1 MGASHQNVFTI
12 PAGAPFLKTLV
23 HAICEGRI
31 VADYTY
37 DAADPLSLAGVTIFV
52 PTRRAARVLR
62 SEFVDCLGAR
72 SAILPVIRAL
82 GETDD
87 DSGFFDAEMPA
98 VLDLAPPLT
107 GPARLIELARLIL
120 AWRNTLP
127 QIVTELHG
135 DSPLIAPASP
145 ADALWLAR
153 NLVQIIDDIETE
165 DLDWESLSTLDASNY
180 PKWWELTLE
189 FLKIAKSFWPA
200 RLAEL
205 SRSSPARHRN
215 AVLEAE
221 SHRIA
226 AGAIDGP
233 VIIAGSTG
241 SIPATARLILAVQKL
256 PQGAIVLPGLD
267 ETMTEA
273 DWSLIAPE
281 TAGSSQGE
289 EAASRSHPQ
298 YGFVRL
304 LKRMGIARTEVLSI
318 GQVDTDMTERGT
330 LLSHAFLPVEATSSW
345 DAVRRQ
351 LVPAAVEA
359 AFADAALIEAVN
371 EREEATAI
379 ALSLRLA
386 LQKDDEC
393 QAALI
398 TPDRDLARRV
408 AAELQRFGIEADD
421 SAGTPLS
428 STPQGTLIRLL
439 LDAALRPGD
448 PVAIA
453 TLLKHPLALFG
464 MQPDRFRP
472 AATLLELLALR
483 SGTAPA
489 DIAELKPLLD
499 EAVRRRVGDRHAPEW
514 LKHVTEDDL
523 AEASAVAV
531 AIAQAVEPLVAT
543 LVRRRKG
550 AGGFSTSLTLAD
562 WAERTGRALEA
573 VASTETGDLGALWS
587 GEAGGALADLLRAVI
602 EADGQIEA
610 DGSQWGEAVDALMA
624 GGAVK
629 PRAMRHPRVF
639 IFGALEARL
648 QSVDLVVLGGMNE
661 GTWPGQT
668 ANDPF
673 LSRTMKT
680 GIGLEPPERRIGQLA
695 HDLQM
700 ACGTRRLVFSRS
712 LRKGATPTVASRW
725 LQRLLAVGGKELG
738 DRLRENGRERLAY
751 AALLDVRP
759 DTPLAKRPEPKPD
772 FALQPR
778 RYSFSEVGR
787 LRRDPYA
794 IYARRILRLQPIDA
808 FNADPGAA
816 ERGTIYHAIVE
827 RFAKSE
833 VDPAGPEAQTVMK
846 RLIDEAFDE
855 QRLPVHI
862 DVIWRPRFAAVGR
875 AFIDWEASR
884 KDGVRQSFLERY
896 ARLPVGVADI
906 ELTGI
911 ADRIDITADGEA
923 VIIDYKTGATPS
935 VKEARALLD
944 PQLPLEAAAL
954 KAGAFSGVG
963 RRHPA
968 SLLYVR
974 LKPGDRFD
982 VDEVNNEGSRVK
994 ADIEPKTAEMLA
1006 DDSLLQFTGL
1016 LRALQSGQRGFAS
1029 RVIVQKE
1036 RAYGGEYDHLARV
1049 AEWSTADGD
1058 EETGDA

>member
-1 MGASHQNVFTI
+1 MTRARQNVFTI

-23 HAICEGRI
+23 HAICDGTI
-31 VADYTY
+31 VPDYRY
-37 DAADPLSLAGVTIFV
+37 DPADPLSLAGVTIFV

-107 GPARLIELARLIL
+107 GPARLIELSRLIL

-127 QIVTELHG
+127 RIVTELHG

-165 DLDWESLSTLDASNY
+165 DLDWASLGALDASNY
-180 PKWWELTLE
+180 AQWWTLTLE
-189 FLKIAKSFWPA
+189 FLQIASQFWPA

-256 PQGAIVLPGLD
+256 AQGAIVLPGLD

-273 DWSLIAPE
+273 DWNLIDPPAPDP
-281 TAGSSQGE
+281 ARRDDS
-289 EAASRSHPQ
+289 ASRSHPQ

-304 LKRMGIARTEVLSI
+304 LRRMGIARTEVLSI
-318 GQVDTDMTERGT
+318 GTVDADLADRAET
-330 LLSHAFLPVEATSSW
+330 LSHAFLPVEATSSW
-345 DAVRRQ
+345 DAVRRS
-351 LVPAAVEA
+351 LDARRVEA
-359 AFADAALIEAVN
+359 AFCDAALIEAVN

-386 LQKDDEC
+386 LQKDEAC

-421 SAGTPLS
+421 SAGTPLA
-428 STPQGTLIRLL
+428 STPQGTLVRLM
-439 LDAALRPGD
+439 LDVALRPGD
-448 PVAIA
+448 PVAIT
-453 TLLKHPLALFG
+453 TLMKHPLALFG
-464 MQPDRFRP
+464 TPPERFRP

-483 SGTAPA
+483 GGTVPA
-489 DIAELKPLLD
+489 DIADLRPLLD
-499 EAVRRRVGDRHAPEW
+499 EAAVRRRADRHAPEW
-514 LKHVTEDDL
+514 LAQVSDADIED
-523 AEASAVAV
+523 ASLIAA
-531 AIAQAVEPLVAT
+531 AIATAVEPLVAM

-550 AGGFSTSLTLAD
+550 AGGFSTSLTLSD
-562 WAERTGRALEA
+562 WAERTGRALEG
-573 VASTETGDLGALWS
+573 VAMSEAGDLGALWS
-587 GEAGGALADLLRAVI
+587 GEAGAALADLLRAVI
-602 EADGQIEA
+602 EVDGQIEA
-610 DGSQWGEAVDALMA
+610 DGGQWCEAVEALMA
-624 GGAVK
+624 GSAVK

-673 LSRTMKT
+673 LSRSMKT

-725 LQRLLAVGGKELG
+725 LQRLLAVGGKALG
-738 DRLRENGRERLAY
+738 QRLRENGRDRLRY
-751 AALLDVRP
+751 AALLDARP
-759 DTPLAKRPEPKPD
+759 DTPLARRPEPKPD

-787 LRRDPYA
+787 LRRDPYS
-794 IYARRILRLQPIDA
+794 IYARRILRLQPIDG

-833 VDPAGPEAQTVMK
+833 VDPAGPEAQAVMQQ
-846 RLIDEAFDE
+846 LIDAAFDE

-875 AFIDWEASR
+875 AFIDWEISR
-884 KDGVRQSFLERY
+884 KDGIRQSFLERY
-896 ARLPVGVADI
+896 ARFQVGVADI

-911 ADRIDITADGEA
+911 ADRIDIGPDGEA
-923 VIIDYKTGATPS
+923 VIVDYKTGANPS

-954 KAGAFSGVG
+954 KAGAFDKVG

-974 LKPGDRFD
+974 LKPGDRFE
-982 VDEVNNEGSRVK
+982 VDEVNNEARARGDV
-994 ADIEPKTAEMLA
+994 EPKTANMLA
-1006 DDSLLQFTGL
+1006 DESLAQFTGL

-1036 RAYGGEYDHLARV
+1036 KSYGGEYDHLARV
-1049 AEWSTADGD
+1049 AEWSTADGE

>member
-1 MGASHQNVFTI
+1 MTPARQNVFTI

-23 HAICEGRI
+23 HAICDGTI
-31 VADYTY
+31 VPDYRY
-37 DAADPLSLAGVTIFV
+37 DPADPLSLAGVTIFV

-107 GPARLIELARLIL
+107 GPARLIELSRLIL

-127 QIVTELHG
+127 RIVTELHG

-165 DLDWESLSTLDASNY
+165 DLDWASLGALDASNY
-180 PKWWELTLE
+180 AQWWTLTLE
-189 FLKIAKSFWPA
+189 FLQIASQFWPA

-256 PQGAIVLPGLD
+256 AQGAIVLPGLD

-273 DWSLIAPE
+273 DWNLIDPPAPDS
-281 TAGSSQGE
+281 ARRDDS
-289 EAASRSHPQ
+289 ASRSHPQ

-304 LKRMGIARTEVLSI
+304 LRRMGIARTEVLPI
-318 GQVDTDMTERGT
+318 GTVDADLADRAET
-330 LLSHAFLPVEATSSW
+330 LSHAFLPVEATSSW
-345 DAVRRQ
+345 DAVRRS
-351 LVPAAVEA
+351 LDARRVEA
-359 AFADAALIEAVN
+359 AFCDAALIEAVN

-386 LQKDDEC
+386 LQKDEAC

-421 SAGTPLS
+421 SAGTPLA
-428 STPQGTLIRLL
+428 STPQGTLVRLM
-439 LDAALRPGD
+439 LDVALRPGD
-448 PVAIA
+448 PVAIT
-453 TLLKHPLALFG
+453 TLMKHPLALFG
-464 MQPDRFRP
+464 MPPERFRP

-483 SGTAPA
+483 GGTVPA
-489 DIAELKPLLD
+489 DIADLRPLLD
-499 EAVRRRVGDRHAPEW
+499 EAAVRRRADRHAPEW
-514 LKHVTEDDL
+514 LAQVSDADIED
-523 AEASAVAV
+523 ARFIAA
-531 AIAQAVEPLVAT
+531 AIATAVEPLVAM

-550 AGGFSTSLTLAD
+550 AGGFSTSLTLSD
-562 WAERTGRALEA
+562 WAERTGRALEG
-573 VASTETGDLGALWS
+573 VAMSEAGDLGALWS
-587 GEAGGALADLLRAVI
+587 GEAGAALADLLRAVI
-602 EADGQIEA
+602 EVDGQIEA
-610 DGSQWGEAVDALMA
+610 DGGQWCEAVEALMA
-624 GGAVK
+624 GSAVK

-673 LSRTMKT
+673 LSRSMKT

-700 ACGTRRLVFSRS
+700 ACGTRRLVFSRA

-725 LQRLLAVGGKELG
+725 LQRLLAVGGKALG
-738 DRLRENGRERLAY
+738 QRLRANGRDRLRY
-751 AALLDVRP
+751 AALLDARP
-759 DTPLAKRPEPKPD
+759 DTPLARRPEPKPD

-787 LRRDPYA
+787 LRRDPYS
-794 IYARRILRLQPIDA
+794 IYARRILRLQPIDG

-833 VDPAGPEAQTVMK
+833 VDPAGPEAQAVMQQ
-846 RLIDEAFDE
+846 LIDAAFDE

-875 AFIDWEASR
+875 AFIDWEISR
-884 KDGVRQSFLERY
+884 KDGIRQSFLERY
-896 ARLPVGVADI
+896 AKFQVGVADI

-911 ADRIDITADGEA
+911 ADRIDIGPDGEA
-923 VIIDYKTGATPS
+923 VIVDYKTGANPS

-954 KAGAFSGVG
+954 KAGAFDKVG

-974 LKPGDRFD
+974 LKPGDRFE
-982 VDEVNNEGSRVK
+982 VDEVNNEARARGDV
-994 ADIEPKTAEMLA
+994 EPKTADMLA
-1006 DDSLLQFTGL
+1006 DESLAQFTGL

-1036 RAYGGEYDHLARV
+1036 KSYGGEYDHLARV
-1049 AEWSTADGD
+1049 AEWSTADGE

>member
-1 MGASHQNVFTI
+1 MAMGRQNIFSI

-23 HAICEGRI
+23 HAICDGTVVPEYR
-31 VADYTY
+31 Y
-37 DAADPLSLAGVTIFV
+37 DPADPLSLAGVTIFV

-107 GPARLIELARLIL
+107 GPARLIELSRLIL

-127 QIVTELHG
+127 RIVTELHG
-135 DSPLIAPASP
+135 ESPLIAPASP

-165 DLDWESLSTLDASNY
+165 DLDWDRLLTLDASHY
-180 PKWWELTLE
+180 AQWWQLTLE
-189 FLKIAKSFWPA
+189 FLQIARNFWPA
-200 RLAEL
+200 RLVEL

-241 SIPATARLILAVQKL
+241 SIPATARLILAVQAL

-267 ETMTEA
+267 RTMTDA
-273 DWSLIAPE
+273 DWNLIAPE
-281 TAGSSQGE
+281 PADPLRRDD
-289 EAASRSHPQ
+289 AASRSHPQ

-304 LKRMGIARTEVLSI
+304 LKRMGIDRSEVLTI
-318 GQVDTDMTERGT
+318 GAVDPDLEDRADT
-330 LLSHAFLPVEATSSW
+330 LSHAFLPVEATNAW
-345 DAVRRQ
+345 DAVRRG
-351 LVPAAVEA
+351 LDAMRVEA

-371 EREEATAI
+371 EREEATVI
-379 ALSLRLA
+379 AVCLRLA
-386 LQKDDEC
+386 LQKDDAC

-421 SAGTPLS
+421 SAGTPLA
-428 STPQGTLIRLL
+428 STPQGTLVRLL
-439 LDAALRPGD
+439 LDVALRPGD

-453 TLLKHPLALFG
+453 TLLKHPLARFG
-464 MQPDRFRP
+464 VAAERLRP
-472 AATLLELLALR
+472 SATLIELLALR
-483 SGTAPA
+483 GGTAPA
-489 DIAELKPLLD
+489 DIAALSPLFD
-499 EAVRRRVGDRHAPEW
+499 EAMARRRDDRHAPEW
-514 LKHVTEDDL
+514 QMRLTDEAMEEARSL
-523 AEASAVAV
+523 ALAVA
-531 AIAQAVEPLVAT
+531 AAVEPLVGS
-543 LVRRRKG
+543 VIRRRKG
-550 AGGFSTSLTLAD
+550 AGGYSTALTLSD
-562 WAERTGRALEA
+562 WAERTGRALEG
-573 VASTETGDLGALWS
+573 VAATETGDLAALWS
-587 GEAGGALADLLRAVI
+587 GEAGAGLADLLRAVM

-610 DGSQWGEAVDALMA
+610 DGAQWCEAVDALMA

-673 LSRTMKT
+673 LSRSMKT

-725 LQRLLAVGGKELG
+725 LQRLLAVGGEALAN
-738 DRLRENGRERLAY
+738 RLRESGRERLRF
-751 AALLDVRP
+751 AALLDARP
-759 DTPLAKRPEPKPD
+759 QTPLARRPEPKPD

-794 IYARRILRLQPIDA
+794 IYARRILRLAPIDG
-808 FNADPGAA
+808 FNADPGAS

-827 RFAKSE
+827 RFAKSA
-833 VDPAGPEAQTVMK
+833 VDPESAEAQTEMT
-846 RLIDEAFDE
+846 RLINAAFDE

-875 AFIDWEASR
+875 AFIDWEVRR
-884 KDGVRQSFLERY
+884 KPGIRQSFLERY
-896 ARLPVGVADI
+896 AKLQVGVADI

-911 ADRIDITADGEA
+911 ADRIDIDAEGEA
-923 VIIDYKTGATPS
+923 VIVDYKTGANPS

-963 RRHPA
+963 RRRPA

-974 LKPGDRFD
+974 LKPGDRFE
-982 VDEVNNEGSRVK
+982 VDEVNNEGQRTK
-994 ADIEPKTAEMLA
+994 ADVEPKTADMLA
-1006 DDSLLQFTGL
+1006 DEALAQFVGL
-1016 LRALQSGQRGFAS
+1016 LKALQSGDRGFAS

-1036 RAYGGEYDHLARV
+1036 RSYGGEYDHLARV

>member
-1 MGASHQNVFTI
+1 MTPARQNVFTI
-12 PAGAPFLKTLV
+12 PAGVPFLKTLV
-23 HAICEGRI
+23 HAICDGTI
-31 VADYTY
+31 VPDYRY
-37 DAADPLSLAGVTIFV
+37 DPADPLSLAGVTIFV

-107 GPARLIELARLIL
+107 GPARLIELSRLIL

-127 QIVTELHG
+127 RIVTELHG

-165 DLDWESLSTLDASNY
+165 DLDWERLGALDASNY
-180 PKWWELTLE
+180 AQWWTLTLE
-189 FLKIAKSFWPA
+189 FLQIASQFWPA

-205 SRSSPARHRN
+205 SRSSPSRHRN

-241 SIPATARLILAVQKL
+241 SIPATARLILAVQRL

-273 DWSLIAPE
+273 DWNLIDPPSTDA
-281 TAGSSQGE
+281 ARRDDS
-289 EAASRSHPQ
+289 ASRSHPQ

-304 LKRMGIARTEVLSI
+304 LRRMGISRTEVLSI
-318 GQVDTDMTERGT
+318 GTVDADLADRAET
-330 LLSHAFLPVEATSSW
+330 LSHAFLPVEATSSW
-345 DAVRRQ
+345 DAVRRS
-351 LVPAAVEA
+351 LDARRVEA
-359 AFADAALIEAVN
+359 AFCDAALIEAVN

-421 SAGTPLS
+421 SAGTPLA
-428 STPQGTLIRLL
+428 STPHGTLVRLM
-439 LDAALRPGD
+439 LDVALRPGD
-448 PVAIA
+448 PVAIT
-453 TLLKHPLALFG
+453 TLIKHPLAHFG
-464 MQPDRFRP
+464 MPPERFRP

-483 SGTAPA
+483 GGTVPA
-489 DIAELKPLLD
+489 DIADLRPLLD
-499 EAVRRRVGDRHAPEW
+499 EAAVRRRADRHAPEW
-514 LKHVTEDDL
+514 LVQVTDAEIED
-523 AEASAVAV
+523 ARVVAG
-531 AIAQAVEPLVAT
+531 AIATAVEPLVAM

-550 AGGFSTSLTLAD
+550 AGGFSTSLTLSD
-562 WAERTGRALEA
+562 WAERTGRALEG
-573 VASTETGDLGALWS
+573 VAMSKTGDLGALWS
-587 GEAGGALADLLRAVI
+587 GEAGAALADLLRAVI
-602 EADGQIEA
+602 EVDGQIEA
-610 DGSQWGEAVDALMA
+610 DGGQWCEAVEALVA
-624 GGAVK
+624 GSAVK

-648 QSVDLVVLGGMNE
+648 QTVDIVVLGGMNE

-673 LSRTMKT
+673 LSRSMKT

-738 DRLRENGRERLAY
+738 QRLREYGRDRLRY
-751 AALLDVRP
+751 ATLLDARP

-772 FALQPR
+772 FAVQPR

-787 LRRDPYA
+787 LRRDPYS
-794 IYARRILRLQPIDA
+794 IYARRILRLQPIDG

-833 VDPAGPEAQTVMK
+833 VDPAGPEAQAVM
-846 RLIDEAFDE
+846 RQLIDAAFDE

-875 AFIDWEASR
+875 AFIDWEMSR
-884 KDGVRQSFLERY
+884 KDGIRQSFLERY
-896 ARLPVGVADI
+896 AKFQVGVADI

-911 ADRIDITADGEA
+911 ADRIDIGPDGEA
-923 VIIDYKTGATPS
+923 VIVDYKTGASPS

-954 KAGAFSGVG
+954 KAGAFGKVG

-974 LKPGDRFD
+974 LKPGDRFE
-982 VDEVNNEGSRVK
+982 VDEVNNEGRAKGDV
-994 ADIEPKTAEMLA
+994 EPKTAEMLA
-1006 DDSLLQFTGL
+1006 DESLAQFTGL

-1036 RAYGGEYDHLARV
+1036 KSYGGEYDHLARV
-1049 AEWSTADGD
+1049 AEWSTADGE

>member
-1 MGASHQNVFTI
+1 MTRARQNVFTI

-23 HAICEGRI
+23 HAICYGTI
-31 VADYTY
+31 VPDYRY
-37 DAADPLSLAGVTIFV
+37 DPADPLSLAGVTIFV

-107 GPARLIELARLIL
+107 GPARLIELSRLIL

-127 QIVTELHG
+127 RIVTELHG

-165 DLDWESLSTLDASNY
+165 DLDWASLGALNASNY
-180 PKWWELTLE
+180 AQWWTLTLE
-189 FLKIAKSFWPA
+189 FLQIASQFWPA

-256 PQGAIVLPGLD
+256 AQGAIVLPGLD

-273 DWSLIAPE
+273 DWNLIDPPAP
-281 TAGSSQGE
+281 APARRDDS
-289 EAASRSHPQ
+289 ASRSHPQ

-304 LKRMGIARTEVLSI
+304 LRRMGIARTEVLSI
-318 GQVDTDMTERGT
+318 GTVDADLADRAET
-330 LLSHAFLPVEATSSW
+330 LSHAFLPVEATSSW
-345 DAVRRQ
+345 DAVRRS
-351 LVPAAVEA
+351 LDARRVEA
-359 AFADAALIEAVN
+359 AFCDAALIEAVN

-386 LQKDDEC
+386 LQKDEAC

-421 SAGTPLS
+421 SAGTPLA
-428 STPQGTLIRLL
+428 STPQGTLVRLM
-439 LDAALRPGD
+439 LDVALRPGD
-448 PVAIA
+448 PVAIT
-453 TLLKHPLALFG
+453 TLMKHPLALFG
-464 MQPDRFRP
+464 MPPERFRP

-483 SGTAPA
+483 GGTVPA
-489 DIAELKPLLD
+489 DIADLRPLLD
-499 EAVRRRVGDRHAPEW
+499 EAAVRRRADRHAPEW
-514 LKHVTEDDL
+514 LAQVSDADIEDARL
-523 AEASAVAV
+523 IAA
-531 AIAQAVEPLVAT
+531 AIATAVEPLVAM

-550 AGGFSTSLTLAD
+550 AGGFSTSLTLSD
-562 WAERTGRALEA
+562 WAERTGRALEG
-573 VASTETGDLGALWS
+573 VAMSETGDLGALWS
-587 GEAGGALADLLRAVI
+587 GEAGAALADLLRAVI
-602 EADGQIEA
+602 EVDGQIEA
-610 DGSQWGEAVDALMA
+610 DGGQWCEAVEALMA
-624 GGAVK
+624 GSAVK

-673 LSRTMKT
+673 LSRSMKT

-725 LQRLLAVGGKELG
+725 LQRLLAVGGKALG
-738 DRLRENGRERLAY
+738 QRLRENGRDRLRY
-751 AALLDVRP
+751 AALLDTRP
-759 DTPLAKRPEPKPD
+759 DTPLARRPEPKPD

-787 LRRDPYA
+787 LRRDPYS
-794 IYARRILRLQPIDA
+794 IYARRILRLQPIDG

-833 VDPAGPEAQTVMK
+833 VDPAGPEAQAVMQQ
-846 RLIDEAFDE
+846 LIDAAFDE

-875 AFIDWEASR
+875 AFIDWEISR
-884 KDGVRQSFLERY
+884 KDGIRQSFLERY
-896 ARLPVGVADI
+896 ARFQVGVADI

-911 ADRIDITADGEA
+911 ADRIDIGPDGEA
-923 VIIDYKTGATPS
+923 VIVDYKTGANPS

-954 KAGAFSGVG
+954 KAGAFDKVG

-974 LKPGDRFD
+974 LKPGDRFE
-982 VDEVNNEGSRVK
+982 VDEVNNEARARGDV
-994 ADIEPKTAEMLA
+994 EPKTADMLA
-1006 DDSLLQFTGL
+1006 DESLAQFTGL

-1036 RAYGGEYDHLARV
+1036 KSYGGEYDHLARV
-1049 AEWSTADGD
+1049 AEWSTADGE

>member
-1 MGASHQNVFTI
+1 MTPARQNVFTI
-12 PAGAPFLKTLV
+12 PAGVPFLKTLV
-23 HAICEGRI
+23 HAICDGTI
-31 VADYTY
+31 VPDYRY
-37 DAADPLSLAGVTIFV
+37 DPADPLSLAGVTIFV

-107 GPARLIELARLIL
+107 GPARLIELSRLIL

-127 QIVTELHG
+127 RIVTELHG

-165 DLDWESLSTLDASNY
+165 DLDWAGLGALDASNY
-180 PKWWELTLE
+180 AQWWTLTLE
-189 FLKIAKSFWPA
+189 FLQIASQFWPA

-256 PQGAIVLPGLD
+256 AQGAIVLPGLD

-273 DWSLIAPE
+273 DWNLIDPP
-281 TAGSSQGE
+281 SSDP
-289 EAASRSHPQ
+289 ARRDDSASRSHPQ

-304 LKRMGIARTEVLSI
+304 LRRMGIARTEVLSI
-318 GQVDTDMTERGT
+318 GTVDADLADRAET
-330 LLSHAFLPVEATSSW
+330 LSHAFLPVEATSSW
-345 DAVRRQ
+345 DAVRRS
-351 LVPAAVEA
+351 LDARRVEA
-359 AFADAALIEAVN
+359 AFCDAALIEAVN

-386 LQKDDEC
+386 LQKDEAC

-421 SAGTPLS
+421 SAGTPLA
-428 STPQGTLIRLL
+428 STPQGTLVRLM
-439 LDAALRPGD
+439 LDVALRPGD
-448 PVAIA
+448 PVAIT
-453 TLLKHPLALFG
+453 TLMKHPLALFG
-464 MQPDRFRP
+464 MPPERFRP

-483 SGTAPA
+483 GGTVPA
-489 DIAELKPLLD
+489 DIADLRPLLD
-499 EAVRRRVGDRHAPEW
+499 EAAVRRRADRHAPEW
-514 LKHVTEDDL
+514 LAQVSDADIEDARL
-523 AEASAVAV
+523 IAA
-531 AIAQAVEPLVAT
+531 AIAAAVEPLVAM

-550 AGGFSTSLTLAD
+550 AGGFSTSLTLSD
-562 WAERTGRALEA
+562 WAERTGRALEG
-573 VASTETGDLGALWS
+573 VAMSETGDLGALWS
-587 GEAGGALADLLRAVI
+587 GEAGAALADLLRAVI
-602 EADGQIEA
+602 EVDGQIEA
-610 DGSQWGEAVDALMA
+610 DGGQWCEAVEALMA
-624 GGAVK
+624 GSAVK

-673 LSRTMKT
+673 LSRSMKT

-738 DRLRENGRERLAY
+738 QRLRENGRDRLRY
-751 AALLDVRP
+751 AALLDARP
-759 DTPLAKRPEPKPD
+759 DTPLARRPEPKPD

-787 LRRDPYA
+787 LRRDPYS
-794 IYARRILRLQPIDA
+794 IYARRILRLQPIDG
-808 FNADPGAA
+808 FNTDPGAT

-833 VDPAGPEAQTVMK
+833 IDPAGPEAQAVMQQ
-846 RLIDEAFDE
+846 LIDAAFNE

-875 AFIDWEASR
+875 AFIDWEISR
-884 KDGVRQSFLERY
+884 KDGIRQSFLERY
-896 ARLPVGVADI
+896 AKFQVGVADI

-911 ADRIDITADGEA
+911 ADRIDIGPDGEA
-923 VIIDYKTGATPS
+923 VIVDYKTGANPS
-935 VKEARALLD
+935 VREARALLD

-954 KAGAFSGVG
+954 KAGAFDKVG

-974 LKPGDRFD
+974 LKPGDRFE
-982 VDEVNNEGSRVK
+982 VDEVNNEARARGDV
-994 ADIEPKTAEMLA
+994 EPKTADMLA
-1006 DDSLLQFTGL
+1006 NESLAQFTGL

-1036 RAYGGEYDHLARV
+1036 KSYGGEYDHLARV
-1049 AEWSTADGD
+1049 AEWSTADGE

>member
-1 MGASHQNVFTI
+1 MTPARQNVLTI
-12 PAGAPFLKTLV
+12 PAGVPFLKTLV
-23 HAICEGRI
+23 HAICDGT
-31 VADYTY
+31 VVPDYRY
-37 DAADPLSLAGVTIFV
+37 DPTDPLSLAGVTIFV

-87 DSGFFDAEMPA
+87 DSGFFDAEIPA

-107 GPARLIELARLIL
+107 GPARLIELSRLIL

-127 QIVTELHG
+127 RIVTELHG

-165 DLDWESLSTLDASNY
+165 DLDWTSLSSLDASNY
-180 PKWWELTLE
+180 AQWWTLTLE
-189 FLKIAKSFWPA
+189 FLEIASQFWPA
-200 RLAEL
+200 RLTEL

-233 VIIAGSTG
+233 IIIAGSTG

-256 PQGAIVLPGLD
+256 AQGAIVLPGLD
-267 ETMTEA
+267 GTMTEP
-273 DWSLIAPE
+273 DWNLIDPPLMD
-281 TAGSSQGE
+281 TARRDDS
-289 EAASRSHPQ
+289 ASRSHPQ

-304 LKRMGIARTEVLSI
+304 LRRMGISRSEVISI
-318 GQVDTDMTERGT
+318 GTVENDLADRAET
-330 LLSHAFLPVEATSSW
+330 LSHAFLPVEATSSW
-345 DAVRRQ
+345 DRVRRS
-351 LVPAAVEA
+351 LDARRVEA

-386 LQKDDEC
+386 LQKDEEC

-421 SAGTPLS
+421 SAGTPLA
-428 STPQGTLIRLL
+428 STPQGTLLRLM
-439 LDAALRPGD
+439 LDVALRPGD
-448 PVAIA
+448 PVAIT
-453 TLLKHPLALFG
+453 TLIKHPLARFG
-464 MQPDRFRP
+464 LSAERFRP

-483 SGTAPA
+483 GGTAPA
-489 DIAELKPLLD
+489 DIADLRPLLD
-499 EAVRRRVGDRHAPEW
+499 EAALSRRADRHAPEW
-514 LKHVTEDDL
+514 LTQVTDADIEEVRF
-523 AEASAVAV
+523 AAG
-531 AIAQAVEPLVAT
+531 AIAAAVEPLVSM

-550 AGGFSTSLTLAD
+550 SGGFSTSLTLAE
-562 WAERTGRALEA
+562 WAERTGRALEGIA
-573 VASTETGDLGALWS
+573 MTETSDLGALWS
-587 GEAGGALADLLRAVI
+587 GEAGEALADLLRAVI

-610 DGSQWGEAVDALMA
+610 DGGQWCEAVEALMA
-624 GGAVK
+624 GSAVK

-673 LSRTMKT
+673 LSRSMKT

-725 LQRLLAVGGKELG
+725 LQRLLAVGGKDLG
-738 DRLRENGRERLAY
+738 QRLRENGRDRLRY
-751 AALLDVRP
+751 AALLDARP
-759 DTPLAKRPEPKPD
+759 DTPLARRPEPKPD
-772 FALQPR
+772 FALQPQ

-787 LRRDPYA
+787 LRRDPYSV
-794 IYARRILRLQPIDA
+794 YARRILRLQPVDG

-827 RFAKSE
+827 RFAKSD
-833 VDPAGPEAQTVMK
+833 VDPASPEASMIMTK
-846 RLIDEAFDE
+846 LIDEAFDE
-855 QRLPVHI
+855 QHLPVHI

-875 AFIDWEASR
+875 AFIDWEISR
-884 KDGVRQSFLERY
+884 KDNIRQSFLERY
-896 ARLPVGVADI
+896 ARFKVGVADI

-911 ADRIDITADGEA
+911 ADRIDIGPDGAA
-923 VIIDYKTGATPS
+923 VIVDYKTGASPS
-935 VKEARALLD
+935 VREARALLD

-954 KAGAFSGVG
+954 KAGAFKEVG
-963 RRHPA
+963 KRHPS

-982 VDEVNNEGSRVK
+982 VDEVNNEGRAKGDV
-994 ADIEPKTAEMLA
+994 EPKTAEMLA
-1006 DDSLLQFTGL
+1006 DESLAQFTGL
-1016 LRALQSGQRGFAS
+1016 LRALQVGQRGFAS

-1036 RAYGGEYDHLARV
+1036 KSYGGEYDHLARV
-1049 AEWSTADGD
+1049 AEWSTADGE

>member
-1 MGASHQNVFTI
+1 MTPARQNVFTI
-12 PAGAPFLKTLV
+12 PAGVPFLKTLV
-23 HAICEGRI
+23 HAICDGTI
-31 VADYTY
+31 VPDYRY
-37 DAADPLSLAGVTIFV
+37 DPADPLSLAGVTIFV

-107 GPARLIELARLIL
+107 GPARLIELSRLIL

-127 QIVTELHG
+127 RIVTELHG
-135 DSPLIAPASP
+135 ESPLIAPASP

-165 DLDWESLSTLDASNY
+165 DLNWESLGALDASNY
-180 PKWWELTLE
+180 AQWWTLTLE
-189 FLKIAKSFWPA
+189 FLQIASRFWPA

-215 AVLEAE
+215 AILEAE

-256 PQGAIVLPGLD
+256 SQGAIVLPGLD

-273 DWSLIAPE
+273 DWSLIDPPPVDA
-281 TAGSSQGE
+281 ARRDDS
-289 EAASRSHPQ
+289 ASRSHPQ

-304 LKRMGIARTEVLSI
+304 LRRMGIARTEVLSI
-318 GQVDTDMTERGT
+318 GTVDADLADRAET
-330 LLSHAFLPVEATSSW
+330 LSHAFLPVEATSSW
-345 DAVRRQ
+345 DAVRRS
-351 LVPAAVEA
+351 LDARRVEA
-359 AFADAALIEAVN
+359 AFSDAALIEAVN

-386 LQKDDEC
+386 LQKDEAC
-393 QAALI
+393 QAVLI

-421 SAGTPLS
+421 SAGTPLA
-428 STPQGTLIRLL
+428 STPQGTLVRLM
-439 LDAALRPGD
+439 LDVALRPGD
-448 PVAIA
+448 PVAIT
-453 TLLKHPLALFG
+453 TLMKHPLALFG
-464 MQPDRFRP
+464 VSPERFRP

-483 SGTAPA
+483 GGTVPA
-489 DIAELKPLLD
+489 DIADLRPLLD
-499 EAVRRRVGDRHAPEW
+499 EAAVRRRADRHAPEW
-514 LKHVTEDDL
+514 LAQVTDADIED
-523 AEASAVAV
+523 ARFVAG
-531 AIAQAVEPLVAT
+531 AIAKAVEPLVAM

-550 AGGFSTSLTLAD
+550 AGGFSTSLTLSD
-562 WAERTGRALEA
+562 WAERTGRALEG
-573 VASTETGDLGALWS
+573 VAMMETGDLGALWS
-587 GEAGGALADLLRAVI
+587 GEAGAALADLLRAVI
-602 EADGQIEA
+602 EVDGQIEA
-610 DGSQWGEAVDALMA
+610 DGGQWCEAVEALIA
-624 GGAVK
+624 GSAVK

-673 LSRTMKT
+673 LSRSMKT

-725 LQRLLAVGGKELG
+725 LQRLLAVGGKDLG
-738 DRLRENGRERLAY
+738 QRLRENGRDRLRY
-751 AALLDVRP
+751 AALLDARA

-787 LRRDPYA
+787 LRRDPYS
-794 IYARRILRLQPIDA
+794 IYARRILRLQPIDG

-833 VDPAGPEAQTVMK
+833 VDPAGPEAQAVMQQ
-846 RLIDEAFDE
+846 LIDAAFNE

-875 AFIDWEASR
+875 AFIDWEMSR
-884 KDGVRQSFLERY
+884 KDGIRQSFLERY
-896 ARLPVGVADI
+896 AKFQVGVADI

-911 ADRIDITADGEA
+911 ADRIDIGPDGEA
-923 VIIDYKTGATPS
+923 VIVDYKTGANPS

-954 KAGAFSGVG
+954 KAGAFDKVG

-974 LKPGDRFD
+974 LKPGDRFE
-982 VDEVNNEGSRVK
+982 VDEVNNEARVRG
-994 ADIEPKTAEMLA
+994 DVEPKTADMLA
-1006 DDSLLQFTGL
+1006 DESLAQFTGL
-1016 LRALQSGQRGFAS
+1016 LRALQLGQRGFAS

-1036 RAYGGEYDHLARV
+1036 KSYGGEYDHLARV
-1049 AEWSTADGD
+1049 AEWSTADGE

>member
-1 MGASHQNVFTI
+1 MTPARQNVFTI
-12 PAGAPFLKTLV
+12 PAGVPFLKTLV
-23 HAICEGRI
+23 HAICDGTI
-31 VADYTY
+31 VPDYRY
-37 DAADPLSLAGVTIFV
+37 DPADPLSLAGVTIFV

-107 GPARLIELARLIL
+107 GPARLIELSRLIL

-127 QIVTELHG
+127 RIVTELHG

-165 DLDWESLSTLDASNY
+165 DLDWTSLGTLDASNY
-180 PKWWELTLE
+180 AQWWTLTLE
-189 FLKIAKSFWPA
+189 FLEIASQFWPA

-256 PQGAIVLPGLD
+256 AQGAIVLPGLD
-267 ETMTEA
+267 ETMTET
-273 DWSLIAPE
+273 DWNLIDPPA
-281 TAGSSQGE
+281 TDAARRDDS
-289 EAASRSHPQ
+289 ASRSHPQ

-304 LKRMGIARTEVLSI
+304 LRRMGIFRSEVVSI
-318 GQVDTDMTERGT
+318 GTVETDLGDRAET
-330 LLSHAFLPVEATSSW
+330 LSHAFLPVEATSSW
-345 DAVRRQ
+345 DAVRRS
-351 LVPAAVEA
+351 LDAGHVEA
-359 AFADAALIEAVN
+359 AFADAALIEAIN

-386 LQKDDEC
+386 LQKDEEC

-421 SAGTPLS
+421 SAGTPLA
-428 STPQGTLIRLL
+428 STPQGTLLRLM
-439 LDAALRPGD
+439 LDVALRPGD
-448 PVAIA
+448 PVAIT
-453 TLLKHPLALFG
+453 TLMKHPLALFG
-464 MQPDRFRP
+464 VSPERLRP

-483 SGTAPA
+483 GGTMPA
-489 DIAELKPLLD
+489 DIADLRPLLD
-499 EAVRRRVGDRHAPEW
+499 EAAPRRRADRHAPEW
-514 LKHVTEDDL
+514 LTQVTDADIE
-523 AEASAVAV
+523 EARSVAG
-531 AIAQAVEPLVAT
+531 AIATAVEPLVAM

-550 AGGFSTSLTLAD
+550 AGGFSTSLTLSD
-562 WAERTGRALEA
+562 WAERTGRALEGLA
-573 VASTETGDLGALWS
+573 TTETGDLGALWS
-587 GEAGGALADLLRAVI
+587 GEAGAALADLLRAVI

-610 DGSQWGEAVDALMA
+610 DGGQWCEAVEALMA
-624 GGAVK
+624 GSAVK

-673 LSRTMKT
+673 LSRSMKT

-725 LQRLLAVGGKELG
+725 LQRLLAVGGKDLG
-738 DRLRENGRERLAY
+738 ERLRENGRDRLRY
-751 AALLDVRP
+751 AALLDARP
-759 DTPLAKRPEPKPD
+759 DTPLARRPEPRPD
-772 FALQPR
+772 FALQPK

-787 LRRDPYA
+787 LRRDPYS
-794 IYARRILRLQPIDA
+794 IYARRILRLQPIDG

-827 RFAKSE
+827 RFAKSA
-833 VDPAGPEAQTVMK
+833 VDPATAEAQIVMK
-846 RLIDEAFDE
+846 ELIDAAFDE

-875 AFIDWEASR
+875 AFIDWEISR
-884 KDGVRQSFLERY
+884 KDGIRQSFLERY
-896 ARLPVGVADI
+896 AKFQVGVADI
-906 ELTGI
+906 ELTGM
-911 ADRIDITADGEA
+911 ADRIDIGPDGEA
-923 VIIDYKTGATPS
+923 VIVDYKTGASPS

-954 KAGAFSGVG
+954 KAGAFDTVG
-963 RRHPA
+963 KRHPA

-974 LKPGDRFD
+974 LKPGDRFE
-982 VDEVNNEGSRVK
+982 VDEVNNEGRAKGDV
-994 ADIEPKTAEMLA
+994 EPKTAEMLA
-1006 DDSLLQFTGL
+1006 DESLAQFTGL

-1036 RAYGGEYDHLARV
+1036 KSYGGEYDHLARV
-1049 AEWSTADGD
+1049 AEWSTADGE